1 MSVAEVLLLREGTSD
16 VIETRR
22 HEILGLNGTLW
33 RLAIVAGVAQL
44 SVSIWTWQFAIFLD
58 GFLSPW
64 DVGLT
69 FTVGALAALVG
80 FPISGAFADYFGR
93 KKTMSFAFL
102 PLCIGLF
109 LLYSMPTWPF
119 VAGSYGLT
127 QFGWSFI
134 IIISRAMPADEI
146 ANKQLDDPTK
156 KFTMVLMPAFLM
168 DGLSPIVAVFLLE
181 ANIRFKYLLLMGA
194 VAGIVALGLTAAF
207 VRETLHRETIIKAKR
222 ETKIP
227 IRKLGPKFWFFTGGM
242 VGYYIA
248 WGLAIPYIGP
258 LCVTAWGMDVT
269 VFGFTWSVF
278 SLTTVAIMYGLSSL
292 ADAGRKR
299 ALIGSLFLNA
309 IVMIL
314 FGIGSGVVMMFALN
328 IVWAAP
334 IVVWIG
340 VERTMAIDGVA
351 EQFKG
356 RALGT
361 YQLIMSATA
370 LIATPAGA
378 LIWEITSSLRT
389 LWIFSGLLALLSVTF
404 VYWGIYRKPRRSI
417 ASKGPFSG
425 GSVDQSTERSCFT
438 ENSV

>member
-1 MSVAEVLLLREGTSD
+1 MSVVEVVLLREGTSD
-16 VIETRR
+16 IIENRR
-22 HEILGLNGTLW
+22 YEILGLNGTLW

-58 GFLSPW
+58 SFLSPW

-69 FTVGALAALVG
+69 FTIGALAALVG
-80 FPISGAFADYFGR
+80 FPISGVLADYFGR
-93 KKTMSFAFL
+93 KKTMSFAFV

-109 LLYSMPTWPF
+109 SLYSMPTWPF

-146 ANKQLDDPTK
+146 ANKRLDDPTK

-168 DGLSPIVAVFLLE
+168 DGLSPLIAVFLLE
-181 ANIRFKYLLLMGA
+181 AHIHFNYLLLIGA
-194 VAGIVALGLTAAF
+194 FAGIVALGLTMVF
-207 VRETLHRETIIKAKR
+207 VRETLHRETLVKAKR

-227 IRKLGPKFWFFTGGM
+227 IRRLGQKFWLFAGGM

-258 LCVTAWGMDVT
+258 LCVTAWGMDVA

-299 ALIGSLFLNA
+299 ALIGSLFLNS

-340 VERTMAIDGVA
+340 VERTMAIDGVT

-370 LIATPAGA
+370 LIATPTGA
-378 LIWEITSSLRT
+378 LIWEITSSLRF
-389 LWIFSGLLALLSVTF
+389 LWIISGIFALGSISLVYLAIHT
-404 VYWGIYRKPRRSI
+404 KPRKVPVPNVKIKRHQVIKEIIS
-417 ASKGPFSG
+417 
-425 GSVDQSTERSCFT
+425 ST
-438 ENSV
+438 

>member
-1 MSVAEVLLLREGTSD
+1 MLLSVTEVVLVRESTSD

-58 GFLSPW
+58 SFLSPW

-69 FTVGALAALVG
+69 FTIGSLASLVG
-80 FPISGAFADYFGR
+80 FPISGALADYFGR
-93 KKTMSFAFL
+93 KKTMIFAFV
-102 PLCIGLF
+102 PLCLGLF

-119 VAGSYGLT
+119 VAAFYGLT

-134 IIISRAMPADEI
+134 IIITRAMPADEI
-146 ANKQLDDPTK
+146 ANKRLEDPTK

-168 DGLSPIVAVFLLE
+168 DGLSPIIAVFLLE
-181 ANIRFKYLLLMGA
+181 TGSSLKYLLLIGA
-194 VAGIVALGLTAAF
+194 VAGIVALGLTVAF
-207 VRETLHRETIIKAKR
+207 VRETLDRDTIVKAKKA
-222 ETKIP
+222 TKIP
-227 IRKLGPKFWFFTGGM
+227 IRKLGQKFWFFTGGM

-248 WGLAIPYIGP
+248 WGLAIPYLGP
-258 LCVTAWGMDVT
+258 LCVTAWGMDVS
-269 VFGFTWSVF
+269 VYGLTWSVF
-278 SLTTVAIMYGLSSL
+278 SLTTVVIMYGLSSL
-292 ADAGRKR
+292 ADSGRKR
-299 ALIGSLFLNA
+299 ALVGSLFLNA

-314 FGIGSGVVMMFALN
+314 FGVGSGVVMMFALN

-361 YQLIMSATA
+361 YQLIMSVTG

-378 LIWEITSSLRT
+378 LIWEFTSSLRF
-389 LWIFSGLLALLSVTF
+389 LWIISGLFALCSISLIYLA
-404 VYWGIYRKPRRSI
+404 IYIKPGHSLIPTMNIKRRKI
-417 ASKGPFSG
+417 VK
-425 GSVDQSTERSCFT
+425 VK
-438 ENSV
+438 N